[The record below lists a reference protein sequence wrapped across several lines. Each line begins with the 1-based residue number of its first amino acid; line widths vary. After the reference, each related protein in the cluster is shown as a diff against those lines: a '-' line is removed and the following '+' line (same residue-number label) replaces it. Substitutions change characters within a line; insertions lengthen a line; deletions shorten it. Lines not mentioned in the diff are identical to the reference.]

1 LFQFLLLI
9 VQTSN
14 WRFIYFSQFIQKY
27 LDYYGF
33 DMTLEKFNEECI
45 NKGKTIANVDKKNSS
60 NQKINTI
67 MVRL

>member
-1 LFQFLLLI
+1 M
-9 VQTSN
+9 
-14 WRFIYFSQFIQKY
+14 
-27 LDYYGF
+27 DYYGF

-67 MVRL
+67 MVKDWSGLIFMILKCNYFY